1 MIWADPHSLIPKL
14 LEFSLE
20 ILNAHNDL
28 RTLHEVGPVKLSEKV
43 IRQNAIEL
51 LLLMLL
57 V

>member
-1 MIWADPHSLIPKL
+1 MIWADPHSLIPQL
-14 LEFSLE
+14 LKFSLE

-43 IRQNAIEL
+43 LRQNSIEL

-57 V
+57 F